1 MTRNEA
7 QDYIREHA
15 TDYFEPDKRGRGY
28 ICPLC
33 GSGSGRKGTGITE
46 NPKSPGH
53 FSCWRGCFE
62 NADIFDIIGKK
73 EGLTD
78 FNDILQRDCLIFGV
92 TFDTARDNYFLQATA
107 KPKTKSTPLKENDE
121 DYTEGA
127 LYTEFCREASKHI
140 EETQYRRGIRLE
152 TLKAYG
158 VGYVPKWRHPKSP
171 NAPES
176 PRLIIPNG
184 KGYLARDTRKNLT
197 DSQKEYAKQ
206 RAGHVGIW
214 NVPAM
219 SQTVQPVYVVEG
231 EIDALSIIDAGGNA
245 IALCSVSNAGKFLDS
260 VKRNPPKQGII
271 LTPDNDEPGIKAG
284 RQLEEEL
291 TQAAIFSYRHN
302 LPEAYK
308 DANAFLM
315 ADRGGFTAWVEAGII
330 ACKEKMQETADRERE
345 EFERENVYTDLKD
358 FLRTLESSRE
368 GKAIPTGFEQLDS
381 LLDGGFFPGL
391 YTIGA
396 ISSLGKTAFI
406 LQVSDQIAKGGRGVL
421 IFSLEMSR
429 NELIARSLS
438 RLTRLRCEGHIE
450 NAKTTRGILKADF
463 NPSEHALFTRAV
475 QEYRTFAGNLFIT
488 EGVGDI
494 GTAEIRR
501 KIERFMSYSG
511 GIPPVTM
518 VDYVQILA
526 PASDRLTD
534 KQNTDRNIL
543 ELKRIS
549 RDYQTPI
556 VIVSSFNR
564 ENYAEPVSM
573 ASFKE
578 SGAVEYSSDCLIGLQ
593 FFGFDY
599 LKNEKE
605 TDHKRRI
612 RERLDEIFEATKQGQ
627 PADIECKIL
636 KNRNGVKDTVKF
648 EFHSR
653 FNLFIERGLKK
664 KE

>member
-1 MTRNEA
+1 MKRNEA
-7 QDYIREHA
+7 EEYIREHA
-15 TDYFEPDKRGRGY
+15 TEYFETDKRGRGY
-28 ICPLC
+28 ICPIC
-33 GSGSGRKGTGITE
+33 GSGSGKHGTGITE

-62 NADIFDIIGKK
+62 NADIFDIIAKK
-73 EGLTD
+73 ENLTD
-78 FNDILQRDCLIFGV
+78 FNDILQTACQIFGV
-92 TFDTARDNYFLQATA
+92 TIDTARDNSFLQA
-107 KPKTKSTPLKENDE
+107 KPKTKSTPVKENDE
-121 DYTEGA
+121 DYTE
-127 LYTEFCREASKHI
+127 FCRNASKHI

-171 NAPES
+171 NAPET

-184 KGYLARDTRKNLT
+184 KGYLARDTRENLT
-197 DSQKEYAKQ
+197 DSQKDYAKQ

-214 NVPAM
+214 NITAM
-219 SQTVQPVYVVEG
+219 TKSAQPVYVVEG

-245 IALCSVSNAGKFLDS
+245 IALCSVSNAGKFLDT

-271 LTPDNDEPGIKAG
+271 ITPDNDQAGQKAG
-284 RQLEEEL
+284 VKLEEGL
-291 TQAAIFSYRHN
+291 TQAGISFYRHN
-302 LPEAYK
+302 LPETHK

-315 ADRGGFTAWVEAGII
+315 TDRPGFTAWVEAGIV
-330 ACKEKMQETADRERE
+330 ACKEKMQVIADRQRE

-518 VDYVQILA
+518 VDYAQILA

-599 LKNEKE
+599 QKNEKE

>member
-1 MTRNEA
+1 MTREEA

-15 TDYFEPDKRGRGY
+15 TDYFETDKRGRGY
-28 ICPLC
+28 ICPIC
-33 GSGSGRKGTGITE
+33 GSGSGRKGTGITTQDNE
-46 NPKSPGH
+46 H
-53 FSCWRGCFE
+53 FTCWTGCFTH
-62 NADIFDIIGKK
+62 ADIFDIIGIK

-78 FNDILQRDCLIFGV
+78 FNDKFRRACEIFGV
-92 TFDTARDNYFLQATA
+92 RVDDNHSPFPQA
-107 KPKTKSTPLKENDE
+107 KPKTHKAKAQPIEGENDE
-121 DYTEGA
+121 DYTA
-127 LYTEFCREASKHI
+127 FCIEASKHI
-140 EETQYRRGIRLE
+140 EETEYRRGIRLE

-158 VGYVPKWRHPKSP
+158 VGYVPKWRHPKST
-171 NAPES
+171 NAPET

-184 KGYLARDTRKNLT
+184 KGYLARLARDDVK
-197 DSQKEYAKQ
+197 DSEKPYVKQ
-206 RAGHVGIW
+206 RAGHAQIW
-214 NVPAM
+214 NNPAM
-219 SQTVQPVYVVEG
+219 SGSQQPVYVVEG
-231 EIDALSIIDAGGNA
+231 EIDALSIIDAGGMA
-245 IALCSVSNAGKFLDS
+245 VALCSASNAGKFPDT

-271 LTPDNDEPGIKAG
+271 ITPDNDEAGRKAG
-284 RQLEEEL
+284 AKLEEGL
-291 TQAAIFSYRHN
+291 TQAGIFSYRHD
-302 LPEAYK
+302 LPEKYK

-315 ADRGGFTAWVEAGII
+315 TDRPGFTAWVQEGIS
-330 ACKEKMQETADRERE
+330 ACKGKMQGITEQARA
-345 EFERENVYTDLKD
+345 EFEREAVYTDLKD
-358 FLRTLESSRE
+358 FLRTLETSRE
-368 GKAIPTGFEQLDS
+368 GKAIPTGFTELDK
-381 LLDGGFFPGL
+381 LLDGGLYPGL
-391 YTIGA
+391 YTLGA

-406 LQVSDQIAKGGRGVL
+406 LQVSDQIAAWGRGVL

-450 NAKTTRGILKADF
+450 NAKTTLGILKADF
-463 NPSEHALFTRAV
+463 NPQEHALFMRAV
-475 QEYRTFAGNLFIT
+475 QEYRSYADKLFIT
-488 EGVGDI
+488 EGIGDI

-501 KIERFMSYSG
+501 KIERFMSYSE
-511 GIPPVTM
+511 GIPPITV
-518 VDYVQILA
+518 VDYAQILA

-534 KQNTDRNIL
+534 KQNTDRNVL

-549 RDYQTPI
+549 RDYQIPI
-556 VIVSSFNR
+556 IAISSFNR

-578 SGAVEYSSDCLIGLQ
+578 SGAVEYSSDVLIGLQ
-593 FFGFDY
+593 YAGFDY

-636 KNRNGVKDTVKF
+636 KNRNGVKGTVKF

>member
-1 MTRNEA
+1 MTRAEA
-7 QDYIREHA
+7 EDYIREHA
-15 TDYFEPDKRGRGY
+15 TEYFETDKRGRGY
-28 ICPLC
+28 ICPIC

-78 FNDILQRDCLIFGV
+78 FNDILQRACQIFGV
-92 TFDTARDNYFLQATA
+92 TIDTARDNSFLQATA
-107 KPKTKSTPLKENDE
+107 KPKTKSTPVKENDE
-121 DYTEGA
+121 DYTE
-127 LYTEFCREASKHI
+127 FCRDAGKHI
-140 EETQYRRGIRLE
+140 EETEYRRGIRLE

-171 NAPES
+171 NAPET

-184 KGYLARDTRKNLT
+184 KGYLARDTRENLT
-197 DSQKEYAKQ
+197 DSEKQYAKQ
-206 RAGHVGIW
+206 HAGKMAIW
-214 NVPAM
+214 NIPAM
-219 SQTVQPVYVVEG
+219 SKSAQPVYVVEG
-231 EIDALSIIDAGGNA
+231 EIDALSIIDAGGMA
-245 IALCSVSNAGKFLDS
+245 VALCSTSNAGKFLDT

-271 LTPDNDEPGIKAG
+271 ITPDNDEAGHKAG
-284 RQLEEEL
+284 AKLEEEL
-291 TQAAIFSYRHN
+291 TKAEILFYRHN
-302 LPEAYK
+302 LPETHK

-315 ADRGGFTAWVEAGII
+315 KDSPGFTAWVYAGIV
-330 ACKEKMQETADRERE
+330 ACKEKMQEITDRQRE

-358 FLRTLESSRE
+358 FLRTLETSRE
-368 GKAIPTGFEQLDS
+368 GKAIPTGFTELDK
-381 LLDGGFFPGL
+381 LLDGGLFPGL
-391 YTIGA
+391 YTLGA

-406 LQVSDQIAKGGRGVL
+406 LQVSDQIAAWGRGVL

-438 RLTRLRCEGHIE
+438 RLTRIHCEGHTQ

-463 NPSEHALFTRAV
+463 NPSELALFKRAV
-475 QEYRTFAGNLFIT
+475 QEYRSYADKLYIT
-488 EGVGDI
+488 EGIGDI

-511 GIPPVTM
+511 GIPPVTV
-518 VDYVQILA
+518 VDYAQILA
-526 PASDRLTD
+526 PASDRLSD
-534 KQNTDRNIL
+534 KQNTDRNVL

-564 ENYAEPVSM
+564 ENYSEPVSTS
-573 ASFKE
+573 AFKE
-578 SGAVEYSSDCLIGLQ
+578 SGSLEYSSDVLIGLQ
-593 FFGFDY
+593 YAGFDY
-599 LKNEKE
+599 QKNEKE

-648 EFHSR
+648 EFHSK
-653 FNLFIERGLKK
+653 FNLLIERGLKK
-664 KE
+664 